1 MELELD
7 RTQLNG
13 FETVLDTTV
22 CHEETLEAIVPDAY
36 PDIRTVCDTE
46 GIVLLKRKE
55 AQDGRAECAGSV
67 QAVILYLPDGAD
79 GLRRMDVTLPFTCGV
94 DHTGITSKCG
104 VMVMP
109 YLQAIETRLL
119 NPRKVLVRVNLS
131 IQFQV
136 CAPVSTTVCGGVLEP
151 ENAGVQQMSERYET
165 CVIAC
170 IQEKPFPYSDE
181 VTLPGSKPEAECLL
195 KNRADLRCGEAK
207 VIGNK
212 LIFKGDA
219 RVQLLYRSTEGG
231 LCTAEFEIPFSQI
244 MEVSG
249 AGEDATCEI
258 QMVLTDLD
266 CALEEGNGGRTFR
279 ITMGLLAQ
287 AAVRDMRT
295 IDMLTDVYSTSYDL
309 TGETQVYTLNQL
321 LDHGEKEQTI
331 REILE
336 TGTLAREVFDAY
348 ATISGVT
355 QNWEGERLTLSAD
368 VQVTV
373 LYQTEEGGYTSAV
386 RSIPV
391 SCPLELPHTGVCS
404 CWCSCTS
411 PVYATPTSGGIE
423 VRLPVCFRY
432 TAQEGHKVPS
442 VTAVRLNEDAP
453 RDHSALPSIV
463 LRMVGPGERLWDI
476 AKAYGTTTCDIMQ
489 ANALEEDAIPEGQ
502 LLLIP
507 RKR

>member
-13 FETVLDTTV
+13 FETVLDTAV
-22 CHEETLEAIVPDAY
+22 CHEETLETIVPDAC

-46 GIVLLKRKE
+46 GVVLLKRKE
-55 AQDGRAECAGSV
+55 TQDGRAECAGAV

-79 GLRRMDVTLPFTCGV
+79 GIRRMDVTIPFTCGM
-94 DHTGITSKCG
+94 DHADITNGCS
-104 VMVMP
+104 VAAMP

-131 IQFQV
+131 IQLRVF
-136 CAPVSTTVCGGVLEP
+136 APVSTAVCGGVLEP
-151 ENAGVQQMSERYET
+151 ESAGVQQMTEQFDT

-170 IQEKPFPYSDE
+170 MQEKPFPYSDE
-181 VTLPGSKPEAECLL
+181 VSLPASKPEAESLL
-195 KNRADLRCGEAK
+195 KSRAALRCSEAK

-212 LIFKGDA
+212 LIFKGDV
-219 RVQLLYRSTEGG
+219 RVQLLYRSVEGG

-249 AGEDATCEI
+249 AGEEATCEV
-258 QMVLTDLD
+258 QMALTDLD
-266 CALEEGNGGRTFR
+266 CALEEGSGGRTFR

-287 AAVRDMRT
+287 ATVRDMRT
-295 IDMLTDVYSTSYDL
+295 VNMLTDVYSTAYELVS
-309 TGETQVYTLNQL
+309 ETQSYILNQV
-321 LDHGEKEQTI
+321 LDHGEKEQTV

-336 TGTLAREVFDAY
+336 TGVLARDVFDAY
-348 ATISGVT
+348 VT
-355 QNWEGERLTLSAD
+355 VGSVNQSWEGERLILNAD

-373 LYQTEEGGYTSAV
+373 LYQTEEGGYTAAV
-386 RSIPV
+386 RTIPV
-391 SCPLELPHTGVCS
+391 NCPLELPHTAICS
-404 CWCSCTS
+404 CWCVCTS

-423 VRLPVCFRY
+423 VRFPICFHY
-432 TAQEGHKVPS
+432 TADEGHKILS
-442 VTAVRLNEDAP
+442 VTAVRLNEEAP
-453 RDHSALPSIV
+453 RDHTALPSIV

-476 AKAYGTTTCDIMQ
+476 AKAYGTTTCDIVQ